1 MHMEQVTHHHSHSH
15 EAPKIVLSEG
25 KRRTIRNLQFGSL
38 AMQVAA
44 TTWEVAHNGV
54 SALNTRI
61 LLLMA
66 HDAND
71 VAGWHLD
78 LKQDEG
84 KVSEPMRQRTEKM
97 AHWAIATGGAYTVV
111 EGGAAAAGVRWHEG
125 SHNIVNTLAACGAVG
140 VAAATTALVATA
152 VPKAY
157 GNMQQLWRKAG
168 SGDKEAV
175 KDKKRV
181 MHGAT
186 DFLTAGAVMAD
197 TTDLLSSQSS
207 GVLAALGGL
216 ACLYYFRPTK
226 KNLELGHVCVA
237 HDHGSH
243 SHDHKEDR
251 HEHEKHDHSHDALP
265 QADKKQLRRRRAA
278 RLGVVAIALVAGGVV
293 AGILGNSAPQDVIQ
307 PPSAP
312 LIAEQTTVTVHGGD
326 TMWGL
331 VREQAQAVTGEM
343 PSEKA
348 VYELVQVAASA
359 NADVAPN
366 PHLIHPGYTIV
377 LPSDDVVRA
386 KVLYG

>member
-1 MHMEQVTHHHSHSH
+1 MEQVTHHHSH

-44 TTWEVAHNGV
+44 TAWEVAHNGV

-84 KVSEPMRQRTEKM
+84 KVSESRRQRTEKM
-97 AHWAIATGGAYTVV
+97 AHWAIATGGAYTVA
-111 EGGAAAAGVRWHEG
+111 EGGAAAAGMRWHEG

-140 VAAATTALVATA
+140 VAAATTALVAAA

-157 GNMQQLWRKAG
+157 GNMRQLWRKAG
-168 SGDKEAV
+168 SGDKEAI

-186 DFLTAGAVMAD
+186 DFLTASAVMAD

-243 SHDHKEDR
+243 SHDDHEEGQ
-251 HEHEKHDHSHDALP
+251 HEHEKHDHSHDMLP
-265 QADKKQLRRRRAA
+265 QTDKKQLRRRRAA
-278 RLGVVAIALVAGGVV
+278 RLGVVATTLVAGGVI
-293 AGILGNSAPQDVIQ
+293 AGIVGNGALQTATEL
-307 PPSAP
+307 PSAP
-312 LIAEQTTVTVHGGD
+312 AITEQTVTVRGGD

-331 VREQAQAVTGEM
+331 VREQAQAVTGEI
-343 PSEKA
+343 PSEKM
-348 VYELVQVAASA
+348 VYELVQAAAST

-366 PHLIHPGYTIV
+366 PHLIHPGLRII

>member
-1 MHMEQVTHHHSHSH
+1 MHREQTTHHHSHSP
-15 EAPKIVLSEG
+15 EVPKIVLSER
-25 KRRTIRNLQFGSL
+25 KRKTIRNLQLGSL

-44 TTWEVAHNGV
+44 TAWEVAHNGV

-84 KVSEPMRQRTEKM
+84 KVSEHVRQRTEKM
-97 AHWAIATGGAYTVV
+97 AHWAIATGGAYTVA
-111 EGGAAAAGVRWHEG
+111 EGGAAAAGMRWHEG

-140 VAAATTALVATA
+140 VAAATTALVVAA
-152 VPKAY
+152 VPRHY
-157 GNMQQLWRKAG
+157 GSMRQLWRMAG
-168 SGDKEAV
+168 NGDKEAV

-216 ACLYYFRPTK
+216 ACMYYFRPTK
-226 KNLELGHVCVA
+226 KNLELGHVCAA

-243 SHDHKEDR
+243 SHDHGENH
-251 HEHEKHDHSHDALP
+251 HEHEKHDHSHDILP
-265 QADKKQLRRRRAA
+265 QIDKKQLRRRRAA
-278 RLGVVAIALVAGGVV
+278 RLGVVAATLTAGGVI
-293 AGILGNSAPQDVIQ
+293 AGILGNGVSQNIVQTPT
-307 PPSAP
+307 PPSV
-312 LIAEQTTVTVHGGD
+312 IEQTTVAVSSGD
-326 TMWGL
+326 TMWSL
-331 VREQAQAVTGEM
+331 VREQAQAVTGEI

-348 VYELVQVAASA
+348 VCELVQATAST

-366 PHLIHPGYTIV
+366 PDLIHPGLRII
-377 LPSDDVVRA
+377 LPSDDEVRA

>member
-1 MHMEQVTHHHSHSH
+1 MHMEQVTHHHSH

-44 TTWEVAHNGV
+44 TAWEVAHNGV

-84 KVSEPMRQRTEKM
+84 KVSESRRQRTEKM
-97 AHWAIATGGAYTVV
+97 AHWAIATGGAYTVA
-111 EGGAAAAGVRWHEG
+111 EGGAAAAGMRWHEG

-140 VAAATTALVATA
+140 VAAATTALVAAA

-157 GNMQQLWRKAG
+157 GNMRQLWRKAG
-168 SGDKEAV
+168 SGDKEAI

-186 DFLTAGAVMAD
+186 DFLTASAVMAD

-243 SHDHKEDR
+243 SHDDHEEGQ
-251 HEHEKHDHSHDALP
+251 HEHEKHDHSHDMLP
-265 QADKKQLRRRRAA
+265 QTDKKQLRRRRAA
-278 RLGVVAIALVAGGVV
+278 RLGVVATTLVAGGVI
-293 AGILGNSAPQDVIQ
+293 AGIVGNGALQTATEL
-307 PPSAP
+307 PSAP
-312 LIAEQTTVTVHGGD
+312 AITEQTVTVRGGD

-331 VREQAQAVTGEM
+331 VREQAQAVTGEI
-343 PSEKA
+343 PSEKM
-348 VYELVQVAASA
+348 VYELVQAAAST

-366 PHLIHPGYTIV
+366 PHLIHPGLRII